1 MPTVSGDLKGV
12 REITACAN
20 KTIDLI
26 HELEQLNFGFG
37 INVIMDDFEKWRE
50 ICKIRSDD
58 VFVPKKLIKD
68 AIEDYKN
75 KKYDLVQG
83 QLETAQK
90 QIMREALIKI
100 SRAK

>member
-1 MPTVSGDLKGV
+1 MPVSDGELEGV
-12 REITACAN
+12 KEITACADE
-20 KTIDLI
+20 TVDLI
-26 HELEQLNFGFG
+26 LKIDRLNFGFG
-37 INVIMDDFEKWRE
+37 INVIMDEFEKWRKT
-50 ICKIRSDD
+50 CKIRSDD

-68 AIEDYKN
+68 AINDYEN
-75 KKYDLVQG
+75 GRYDLVRG

>member
-1 MPTVSGDLKGV
+1 MPDIGGDLKGV
-12 REITACAN
+12 EEITACASR
-20 KTIDLI
+20 TTDLYFD
-26 HELEQLNFGFG
+26 LDQVNFGFG
-37 INVIMDDFEKWRE
+37 INTILDKFEKWRE
-50 ICKIRSDD
+50 TCKIRSDD

-68 AIEDYKN
+68 AIRDYKEG
-75 KKYDLVQG
+75 KHDLVKG

>member
-1 MPTVSGDLKGV
+1 MPDIGGDLKGI
-12 REITACAN
+12 REITACADETVDLYFALDLLKFGHGR
-20 KTIDLI
+20 KTILD
-26 HELEQLNFGFG
+26 
-37 INVIMDDFEKWRE
+37 MFEKWRE
-50 ICKIRSDD
+50 TCKIRSDD